1 MKNWCCDWG
10 GLRRTGVFA
19 SLWWSRYVE
28 ANGVAARAAGGV
40 GAPAAQMVV
49 NFLAVLEL
57 ARENLIELLQLE
69 AFAPIYVRT
78 ARTAAVAEPV

>member
-1 MKNWCCDWG
+1 MSG
-10 GLRRTGVFA
+10 ILRRLHEEGDLRFDQ
-19 SLWWSRYVE
+19 LFE
-28 ANGVAARAAGGV
+28 V